1 MDDRPIQIR
10 TDESAD
16 TFWSRLRTSDDY
28 SPDFRMIP
36 QAERIQRLTPF
47 GRQSRPR
54 LNPTAHVPT
63 PSQLPMLSSRSVERI
78 ELRKGIRDA
87 EMDKENV
94 MRANR
99 ECASPPP
106 VAEKLMSSR
115 SVERA
120 VMQSALCDQDENETC
135 ALGLFEENALLKR
148 RIAHLQKNLERA
160 LRINHALTH
169 NMLKKW

>member
-1 MDDRPIQIR
+1 MDRPVHVR

-16 TFWSRLRTSDDY
+16 TFWSRVRISNEY
-28 SPDFRMIP
+28 SPDF
-36 QAERIQRLTPF
+36 QVVAEAERIQRATPF

-54 LNPTAHVPT
+54 LNPMPHVP
-63 PSQLPMLSSRSVERI
+63 SQQLPMISSRSVERM

-87 EMDKENV
+87 ETDKENA

-99 ECASPPP
+99 RECASAPH
-106 VAEKLMSSR
+106 VAKKLTSSR

-120 VMQSALCDQDENETC
+120 VMQSALCDQEEHETS
-135 ALGLFEENALLKR
+135 APGLFEENALLTR
-148 RIAHLQKNLERA
+148 RIAHLERNLERA

-169 NMLKKW
+169 DMLKKW